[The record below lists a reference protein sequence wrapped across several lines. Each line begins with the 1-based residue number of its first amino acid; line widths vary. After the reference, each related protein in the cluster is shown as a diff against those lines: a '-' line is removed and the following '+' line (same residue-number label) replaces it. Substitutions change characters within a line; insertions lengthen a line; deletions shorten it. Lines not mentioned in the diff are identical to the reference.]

1 MSNHQQTSALRAN
14 LTVADENTVSENRDA
29 LRAASSDCVALPL
42 PSSALETEVSRR
54 AKEQSH
60 LMNSSLD
67 SIEDFAYV
75 FDMEGRFVY
84 SNQALLNLL
93 GIGLDEIVGKNFFD
107 LNYPIDLATR
117 LQHQIQKVFETR
129 QVVRDETPFT
139 GADGQSGIYEYVFV
153 PVFNYER
160 KMEFVAGTTR
170 DVTNLRQAECD
181 REGLILQLAAERA
194 KLHYLFDKSPSF
206 VAMLCGPQHVFELVN
221 PAYQQLLGHRDLI
234 GRPVREALPE
244 VEGQGFFELLD
255 HVFQSGETFTSRESA
270 IQLQREPHGPLEER
284 IVDFVYQPIFD
295 AENQTVGIF
304 AHGVDI
310 TSQVRA
316 RQEAEIANIAKDEF
330 LATLSHELRTPLTA
344 IVGWASIL
352 QSGQTTAEEN
362 ALGLSTIARNARAQG
377 QLIEDILDVSRM
389 VVGKMQIELLPVH
402 LQKMIDEA
410 LSAILPAAQSKN
422 VRFGRVFEEEVSLV
436 SGDAVRLQQILWN
449 LLSNALK
456 FTPEGG
462 HVEVRLNRVASRVE
476 IAVTDSGIG
485 MTPEMLPHI
494 FDRFRQANSSST
506 RSQGGLGLGLA
517 IVQHLVELHGGSIAA
532 RSDGLGQGATFVV
545 TLPLIAIELKEYSMP
560 TSENKQSSATL
571 LRGVH
576 VLLVDDDE
584 DTRSFLNV
592 VLQKSGARVTSLSSA
607 AEAFS
612 EIQKLRPDVLL
623 SDIGMPDEDGYSL
636 IKRVRALPPNKGG
649 KTPAAAL
656 TAHASD
662 EHCTEILR
670 LGFQAYRSKPV
681 SHHDLVALIASLAKG
696 DRAT

>member
-1 MSNHQQTSALRAN
+1 MSNHQQISALRAN

-29 LRAASSDCVALPL
+29 LRAASSDCVASPL

-153 PVFNYER
+153 PVFDYER

-206 VAMLCGPQHVFELVN
+206 VAMLCGPQHVFEMTN
-221 PAYQQLLGHRDLI
+221 QAYQQLLGHRDLI

-255 HVFQSGETFTSRESA
+255 HVFHSGETFTSRESA

-284 IVDFVYQPIFD
+284 IVDFVYQPIFY

-330 LATLSHELRTPLTA
+330 LATLSHELRTPLNA
-344 IVGWASIL
+344 ILGWSHL
-352 QSGQTTAEEN
+352 LNSGQVEGESLKN
-362 ALGLSTIARNARAQG
+362 ATETIERNARLQT
-377 QLIEDILDVSRM
+377 QLVEDLLDFSRISGGRMKIDNEPVSLDL
-389 VVGKMQIELLPVH
+389 VTQ
-402 LQKMIDEA
+402 QAIDT
-410 LSAILPAAQSKN
+410 LCPAAQAKN
-422 VRFGRVFEEEVSLV
+422 ISIEYSNGVDVGQGGAACVR
-436 SGDAVRLQQILWN
+436 GDERRLQQIVWN

-456 FTPEGG
+456 FTPHGG
-462 HVEVRLNRVASRVE
+462 RVEVSLQRENDELQLQVR
-476 IAVTDSGIG
+476 DSGQGI
-485 MTPEMLPHI
+485 EADFLPHVWEQ
-494 FDRFRQANSSST
+494 FRQADASST
-506 RSQGGLGLGLA
+506 RRTGGMGLGLS
-517 IVQHLVELHGGSIAA
+517 IVKSMAELHGGRVEVCSEGK
-532 RSDGLGQGATFVV
+532 DQGAIFCVF
-545 TLPLIAIELKEYSMP
+545 LPAIK
-560 TSENKQSSATL
+560 
-571 LRGVH
+571 
-576 VLLVDDDE
+576 
-584 DTRSFLNV
+584 
-592 VLQKSGARVTSLSSA
+592 
-607 AEAFS
+607 AE
-612 EIQKLRPDVLL
+612 K
-623 SDIGMPDEDGYSL
+623 
-636 IKRVRALPPNKGG
+636 
-649 KTPAAAL
+649 
-656 TAHASD
+656 SD
-662 EHCTEILR
+662 ET
-670 LGFQAYRSKPV
+670 
-681 SHHDLVALIASLAKG
+681 
-696 DRAT
+696 